1 MLQYSAQ
8 CEKWIMALRFEA
20 PLRLIHHRAKVDG
33 VDQAS
38 KESSK
43 GKASKLGGAGAGILD
58 LDRVCG

>member
-1 MLQYSAQ
+1 
-8 CEKWIMALRFEA
+8 MALRFEA